1 MKASFLARA
10 QENLAD
16 AEAAYEAERYNA
28 SANRAYYAA
37 FHAAIAALIHF
48 GQMPNIDH
56 APVRAG
62 FSKYLINEKKIFP
75 ANMTNMLKL
84 IMEVRSEA
92 DYAEVGVSR
101 KTAQGQLK
109 MAKQFVET
117 VLSRIEA

>member
-16 AEAAYEAERYNA
+16 AEAAFEAGRYNA
-28 SANRAYYAA
+28 AANRAYYAA
-37 FHAAIAALIHF
+37 FHAAIAVLIHF

>member
-1 MKASFLARA
+1 VKASFFARA

-48 GQMPNIDH
+48 GHVPNIDH

-62 FSKYLINEKKIFP
+62 FSKHLINEKKIFP
-75 ANMTNMLKL
+75 ASMTNMLKL

-101 KTAQGQLK
+101 KTSQRQLK